1 MKVSVSLIVLATAL
15 FVGAASAQA
24 AQKLQSKTI
33 VVESPS
39 QLPELAQIG
48 GEAMYLH
55 NAGDDQAILYVE
67 TNKGRTLAILNVT
80 DPARVQDV
88 AQVAINAPA
97 PYDFVQNVGDSAA
110 LIHYRND
117 SGFAVVDFKKYQHP
131 TLVQTSQLAEAG
143 NIEELGAK
151 GLLFTSATG
160 ADTSFDPAPQTYGV
174 VDTSNPSN
182 PIALASIDGVVQ
194 RLSRPETGTLFLLSN
209 QGVTIVRRPRVEQ
222 EYAIGQMQME
232 GN

>member
-1 MKVSVSLIVLATAL
+1 MKVSVSAIVLAAAL
-15 FVGAASAQA
+15 FTGAASAQA
-24 AQKLQSKTI
+24 AKLQSKTI
-33 VVESPS
+33 VVERPS
-39 QLPELAQIG
+39 QLPELAQID
-48 GEAMYLH
+48 GEAIYLH
-55 NAGDDQAILYVE
+55 NTGDDQAILYIE
-67 TNKGRTLAILNVT
+67 TNKGRTLAILNVS
-80 DPARVQDV
+80 DPARVHDV

-97 PYDFVQNVGDSAA
+97 PYDFVQSVGDSAA

-182 PIALASIDGVVQ
+182 PVALASIDGVVQ
-194 RLSRPETGTLFLLSN
+194 RLSRPETGTLFLLSS
-209 QGVTIVRRPRVEQ
+209 QGVTIVRRPRMEE

-232 GN
+232 SN

>member
-1 MKVSVSLIVLATAL
+1 MKVSVGAILLATM
-15 FVGAASAQA
+15 FTGVSAAHA

-33 VVESPS
+33 VVEGPS

-55 NAGDDQAILYVE
+55 KTGDDQAILYIE

-88 AQVAINAPA
+88 AQVVINAPA

-117 SGFAVVDFKKYQHP
+117 SGFAVVNFKKYQHP
-131 TLVQTSQLAEAG
+131 TLVRTSQLALAG

-151 GLLFTSATG
+151 GLLFTSAAS

-182 PIALASIDGVVQ
+182 PVASASIDGVVQ

-209 QGVTIVRRPRVEQ
+209 QGVTIVRRPRVEE

>member
-1 MKVSVSLIVLATAL
+1 MKVSVSAILLAAAL
-15 FVGAASAQA
+15 FTGAASAQA
-24 AQKLQSKTI
+24 AQKPQSKTI
-33 VVESPS
+33 VVENPS

-55 NAGDDQAILYVE
+55 NTADDQAILYIE

-80 DPARVQDV
+80 DPARVEDV

-97 PYDFVQNVGDSAA
+97 PYEFVQNVGDSAA
-110 LIHYRND
+110 LIHYHND
-117 SGFAVVDFKKYQHP
+117 SGFAVVNFKKYQHP
-131 TLVQTSQLAEAG
+131 TLVQTSQFALAG

-151 GLLFTSATG
+151 GLLFTSAA

-174 VDTSNPSN
+174 VDTSNPSD
-182 PIALASIDGVVQ
+182 PVALASIDGVVQ

-209 QGVTIVRRPRVEQ
+209 QGVTIVRRPRVEE